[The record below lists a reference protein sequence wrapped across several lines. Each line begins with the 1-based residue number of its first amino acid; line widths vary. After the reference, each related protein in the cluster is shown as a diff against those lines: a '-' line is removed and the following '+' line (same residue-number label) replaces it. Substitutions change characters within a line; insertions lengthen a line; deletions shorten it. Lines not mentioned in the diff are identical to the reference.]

1 MLIITSCGYGWSLYE
16 DYFCP
21 MAEKNKKRTHG
32 GPRKGSG
39 RKPVADPKVMV
50 ALYVETSTINEM
62 GGIEELR
69 KACYEFLKRAVP
81 KK

>member
-1 MLIITSCGYGWSLYE
+1 MLIITSGGYGRSLYE
-16 DYFCP
+16 DYFCS
-21 MAEKNKKRTHG
+21 MAEKKKKRPHG

-50 ALYVETSTINEM
+50 ALYVESSIISAM

-69 KACYEFLKRAVP
+69 KACYGFLQSMKR
-81 KK
+81 